1 MVPRPVAPALVAV
14 MPMLDDIL
22 PTRLAYLLVVL
33 RNVAVVVVNG
43 FLPFEFGTICEVFG
57 IDRSDDGLP
66 SYDFAVVA
74 GEAPPLRSHNDFTM
88 EPPCGLDRLESADL
102 IALPAVGDDRLG
114 DDAPAFPDELLAA
127 LRRAVGR
134 GARVLSVCTGAFILG
149 EAGLLDGRR
158 CTTHWRSAGKL
169 AQRYPGAKV
178 DPDVLYVDDDP
189 VITSAGTAAGI
200 DACLYLVR
208 KEQGSRVANGIAR
221 RMVVPPHRD
230 GGQAQYVEQPV
241 APSCD
246 GTLRDLLEW
255 LRVHLDQPL
264 TVRQLAARA
273 AMSER
278 TFARRFVA
286 DTGTTPQRWL
296 IGQRIL
302 LAQQLLEE
310 TDETVDAIADR
321 AGFGNATALRHHF
334 RSWRGTTPNAYRRLF
349 RGDPAGPLSA

>member
-1 MVPRPVAPALVAV
+1 M
-14 MPMLDDIL
+14 
-22 PTRLAYLLVVL
+22 L
-33 RNVAVVVVNG
+33 RNVAAVLVNG

-57 IDRSDDGLP
+57 VDRSDDGLP
-66 SYDFAVVA
+66 RYDFCVVG
-74 GEAPPLRSHNDFTM
+74 GEPAPLRALDFTVQTS
-88 EPPCGLDRLESADL
+88 CGLERLEDADL
-102 IALPAVGDDRLG
+102 IALPAVSDERLRL
-114 DDAPAFPDELLAA
+114 PANARGGGPPFPEELLEA
-127 LRRAVGR
+127 LRRAVAR
-134 GARVLSVCTGAFILG
+134 GSRVLSICSGAFLLG

-158 CTTHWRSAGKL
+158 CTTHWRNAAEL
-169 AQRYPGAKV
+169 ARRYPNAKV

-208 KEQGSRVANGIAR
+208 KEQGTRVANGIAR

-230 GGQAQYVEQPV
+230 GGQAQYVVQPV

-246 GTLRDLLEW
+246 GSLRDLLEW
-255 LRVHLDQPL
+255 LVAHLDEAL

-273 AMSER
+273 NMSER
-278 TFARRFVA
+278 TFARRFVQ

-321 AGFGNATALRHHF
+321 TGFGNATALRHHF
-334 RSWRGTTPNAYRRLF
+334 RLWRGTTPNAYRRLF
-349 RGDPAGPLSA
+349 RGDPATTAS

>member
-1 MVPRPVAPALVAV
+1 M
-14 MPMLDDIL
+14 
-22 PTRLAYLLVVL
+22 L

-43 FLPFEFGTICEVFG
+43 FLPFEFGTVCEVFG
-57 IDRSDDGLP
+57 VDRSDDGLP
-66 SYDFAVVA
+66 RYDFAVVA
-74 GEAPPLRSHNDFTM
+74 GEPPPLRALDFTLH
-88 EPPCGLDRLESADL
+88 PSHGLERPEQADL
-102 IALPAVGDDRLG
+102 IALPAVSDVRLRL
-114 DDAPAFPDELLAA
+114 DANPEARAPSPPGRVPSPPGQFPEDLLDA
-127 LRRAVGR
+127 LRRAVDR
-134 GARVLSVCTGAFILG
+134 GARVLSVCSGAFILG
-149 EAGLLDGRR
+149 EAGLLDDRR
-158 CTTHWRSAGKL
+158 CTTHWRHAAEL
-169 AQRYPGAKV
+169 ARRYPHAKV

-230 GGQAQYVEQPV
+230 GGQAQYVTQPI

-246 GTLRDLLEW
+246 GSLRDLLEW
-255 LRVHLDQPL
+255 LRAHLDQPL

-273 AMSER
+273 NMSER
-278 TFARRFVA
+278 TFARRFVQ

-296 IGQRIL
+296 TGQRIL

-334 RSWRGTTPNAYRRLF
+334 RIWRGTTPNAYRRLF
-349 RGDPAGPLSA
+349 RGDPLTVA